1 MGQQSVL
8 VIVDVQNDFCKG
20 GSLAVPQG
28 EQVVAMANRLMPY
41 FDLVVATQDWHPA
54 NHISFAAN
62 HPGSHVGASI
72 MVQGIAQLLWPTHCV
87 QGSVGAQFHPALD
100 VTRINRIFHK
110 GTNKGVDSY
119 STFFDNAR
127 KHHTGL
133 DAYLKEQG
141 VIQLYIMG
149 LATDYCVK
157 FSVLD
162 ALSLG
167 YEVNVIEDAC
177 RGVDL
182 TPGDSE
188 AALTEMV
195 TRGAKRVLVRDVIA
209 AME

>member
-1 MGQQSVL
+1 MGQSAL

-54 NHISFAAN
+54 NHISFADN
-62 HPGSHVGASI
+62 HPGSHVGDSI
-72 MVQGIAQLLWPTHCV
+72 KVAGIAQVLWPTHCV
-87 QGSVGAQFHPALD
+87 QGSIGAQFHPALD
-100 VTRINRIFHK
+100 VIRINRIFHK
-110 GTNKGVDSY
+110 GTNKKVDSY

-127 KHHTGL
+127 KQHTGL
-133 DAYLKEQG
+133 ESYLKEQG
-141 VIQLYIMG
+141 VTHLYIMG

-167 YEVNVIEDAC
+167 YEVSVIEDAC

-188 AALTEMV
+188 AALTEMAAQ
-195 TRGAKRVLVRDVIA
+195 GAKRVLVRDVIA